1 MLVALIS
8 KEIKN
13 SLRERTI
20 ASVILLVFFIAAF
33 SSVITYGLIYLYN
46 PGYSNYPI
54 KMAIVGDCG
63 VGIDGICTTSERAFE
78 MFYTNKV
85 DAIVII
91 KTIEK
96 TYVDLILPEDDY
108 RAPIALSKIKR
119 DLIKIEEEL
128 RKKNNATI
136 FEYKVIYQNQ
146 ELKVPEGVSIA
157 FRFVYLILIP
167 LLCITTAIVA
177 AGMVI
182 DSLTEEFERGT
193 IEILLA
199 SPLSERMILFS
210 KIVSPMLVSS
220 VLTTLW
226 IALLILN
233 GIEIHNPPLVFIAG
247 VSLASIFI
255 LTAYII
261 ALKLKDRERSQ
272 FLFSIIATGVLP
284 VLITKSW
291 SPAVIC
297 GRIAAGS
304 DFSLI
309 PTILTILSILLV
321 PTVRFVKDQ

>member
-1 MLVALIS
+1 MLVTLIS

-46 PGYSNYPI
+46 PSYSNYPVKI
-54 KMAIVGDCG
+54 AVVGDCRIG
-63 VGIDGICTTSERAFE
+63 MDGICMTSDKAFE
-78 MFYTNKV
+78 MFYSNKV
-85 DAIVII
+85 DAIAII
-91 KTIEK
+91 KTTEK
-96 TYVDLILPEDDY
+96 IYVDLILPEDDY
-108 RAPIALSKIKR
+108 RASIALSKIKS

-128 RKKNNATI
+128 RKKSNVTI

-146 ELKVPEGVSIA
+146 ELKVPEGASVA

-177 AGMVI
+177 AGIVI
-182 DSLTEEFERGT
+182 DSLTEEFERRT
-193 IEILLA
+193 IEVLLA
-199 SPLSERMILFS
+199 LPISERLILFS

-220 VLTTLW
+220 ILTTLW

-233 GIEIHNPPLVFIAG
+233 GIEINNPPLVFVAG
-247 VSLASIFI
+247 ESLVSIFI

-309 PTILTILSILLV
+309 PAILAILPVILAF
-321 PTVRFVKDQ
+321 RVKLIK